1 MHARARTQVLV
12 SQWFL
17 TLFSYSLRPPT
28 LLRVLDL
35 TFTDGWKAMF
45 RFGLARLRSVEV
57 SGVGFEQQK
66 QRGGPGD
73 GRRPGRRGGGV
84 AFILVWFYFIGINP
98 VYIHMYVAVCTC
110 TESMS
115 DVEKGVVIVKGG
127 LKKKV
132 DESAMHLPRAPPNTL
147 PVLPK
152 IITVFRKFPG
162 RTPHK

>member
-1 MHARARTQVLV
+1 MREKNAHPFRGRYNTRNIIEVHYFVYEQFPLRTHAHASCTRIMHAHARTQVLV

-57 SGVGFEQQK
+57 SGVGFEQQNMFRFGLARLRGVEVKVVFEQQK
-66 QRGGPGD
+66 QRGVPGD

-84 AFILVWFYFIGINP
+84 AFIWV
-98 VYIHMYVAVCTC
+98 
-110 TESMS
+110 
-115 DVEKGVVIVKGG
+115 
-127 LKKKV
+127 
-132 DESAMHLPRAPPNTL
+132 
-147 PVLPK
+147 
-152 IITVFRKFPG
+152 
-162 RTPHK
+162 